1 MIIRAKTKTLFSGK
15 ELTQRQKEN
24 TELNIKEMEAGK
36 TILESYPRRLVLELT
51 NACNL
56 NCIMCGRNAADFKPT
71 VFDMDV
77 FRGFEPLMDTI
88 EEVTLM
94 GWGEPTIHPHF
105 SEMLEIINRHSAR
118 KYFCSN
124 GMNLKKM
131 LFSSIKWMYSQ
142 SAWMALRMRQTAE
155 LEEVLK

>member
-56 NCIMCGRNAADFKPT
+56 NCIMCGRN
-71 VFDMDV
+71 
-77 FRGFEPLMDTI
+77 
-88 EEVTLM
+88 
-94 GWGEPTIHPHF
+94 
-105 SEMLEIINRHSAR
+105 S
-118 KYFCSN
+118 
-124 GMNLKKM
+124 
-131 LFSSIKWMYSQ
+131 
-142 SAWMALRMRQTAE
+142 
-155 LEEVLK
+155 